1 MIAIIDYG
9 AGNLFSVK
17 NALDYLHI
25 ETMIT
30 ANPADLN
37 AADGLILPGVGAFR
51 DAMTMLNNSGFTEAI
66 KQQTAAG
73 KPLLGICLGMQML
86 FEKGYEFGETDGLG
100 LIPGCVQL
108 IDGGGLKI
116 PHMGWNDL
124 TVLHDCA
131 LSEGVQDGDYV
142 YFVHSYRA
150 ETSDDYISC
159 YTTYNEKIPGLV
171 FHNNIYGAQ
180 FHPEKSGQV
189 GMTILKNF
197 AKLVTK

>member
-1 MIAIIDYG
+1 MIYIVDYG

-17 NALDYLHI
+17 NALDYLRI
-25 ETMIT
+25 ENKIT
-30 ANPADLN
+30 AKPDELVE
-37 AADGLILPGVGAFR
+37 ADGIILPGVGAFR

-66 KQQTAAG
+66 KEQVAAG

-86 FEKGYEFGETDGLG
+86 FEKGYEFGENDGLG

-124 TVLHDCA
+124 TVSHDCA
-131 LSEGVQDGDYV
+131 LSVDVTDGDYV

-150 ETSDDYISC
+150 ETNDEYISC
-159 YTTYNEKIPGLV
+159 YATYNEKIPGLV
-171 FHNNIYGAQ
+171 FCGNVYGTQ

-189 GMTILKNF
+189 GMQILKNF
-197 AKLVTK
+197 AKLVTT

>member
-1 MIAIIDYG
+1 MIYIVDYG

-17 NALDYLHI
+17 NALDYLQV
-25 ETMIT
+25 ENKIT
-30 ANPADLN
+30 ANPAELKD
-37 AADGLILPGVGAFR
+37 ADGIILPGVGAFR
-51 DAMTMLNNSGFTEAI
+51 DCMTMLNESGFTAELKA
-66 KQQTAAG
+66 QAESG

-124 TVLHDCA
+124 TVLNACA
-131 LSEGVQDGDYV
+131 LSNDVHDGDYV
-142 YFVHSYRA
+142 YYVHSYRA
-150 ETSDDYISC
+150 ETRDEYISC
-159 YTTYNEKIPGLV
+159 YTMYNERIPGLV
-171 FHNNIYGAQ
+171 CNKNVYGAQ

-189 GMTILKNF
+189 GMQILKNF
-197 AKLVTK
+197 AKLVTE

>member
-17 NALDYLHI
+17 NALDYLQI
-25 ETMIT
+25 ENQIT
-30 ANPADLN
+30 ANPAELA
-37 AADGLILPGVGAFR
+37 AADGMILPGVGAFR
-51 DAMTMLNNSGFTEAI
+51 DAMTMLNQSGFTEAI
-66 KQQTAAG
+66 KQQVKAG

-100 LIPGCVQL
+100 LIPGCVQR
-108 IDGGGLKI
+108 IDSGGLKI

-131 LSEGVQDGDYV
+131 LSADIQDGDYV

-159 YTTYNEKIPGLV
+159 YATYHEKIPGLV
-171 FHNNIYGAQ
+171 FCDNIYGAQ

-189 GMTILKNF
+189 GMGILKNF
-197 AKLVTK
+197 ARLVTT

>member
-51 DAMTMLNNSGFTEAI
+51 DAMAMLNNSGFTEAI

-150 ETSDDYISC
+150 ETNDDYISC